1 PTTLTNWVFQGLVW
15 RSSPISSNRRMRTR
29 LYGGVAGERG
39 INIPRPYADRNLRR
53 PIPEFRDAQPMGPL
67 LYSGCCSI

>member
-1 PTTLTNWVFQGLVW
+1 VW

-39 INIPRPYADRNLRR
+39 INIPRPYADWYAKHWCSLGDVGC
-53 PIPEFRDAQPMGPL
+53 PHDEGFSLGL
-67 LYSGCCSI
+67 L

>member
-1 PTTLTNWVFQGLVW
+1 TLTNWVFQGLVW

-39 INIPRPYADRNLRR
+39 INIPRPYADYGALSTGAVLEVQML
-53 PIPEFRDAQPMGPL
+53 P
-67 LYSGCCSI
+67 

>member
-1 PTTLTNWVFQGLVW
+1 TLTNWVFQGLVW

-39 INIPRPYADRNLRR
+39 INIPRPYADYDFSKNSVAVMDQMAVIRHL
-53 PIPEFRDAQPMGPL
+53 E
-67 LYSGCCSI
+67 